1 MKIGI
6 AGPMTLR
13 LLNCNFRNANEIPIG
28 YDFPMISML
37 INALLKRGH
46 EVVAYTTSAGIG
58 HSIVYRGENL
68 IICIARRRERY
79 AARDLF
85 KSERK
90 DLVELMRSCPVDIIN
105 AQWSYEFAWA
115 ALDSGIPTLVTL
127 HDYALTILKYQFDG
141 YRFMR
146 LITNYIVLKE
156 AQYLSVNSQYLF
168 NLLSKKNKR
177 KTRVIP
183 NFYARNLEE
192 YCSKPEEKSNFIISV
207 SNGFGRRKNISTA
220 LRAFSIIRLKKPDV
234 EYHLVGDSMEI
245 GGPAYQY
252 AIKNKVTDGVRF
264 IGRLS
269 YEELINK
276 VKKALVFLHPSREES
291 FGMSVL
297 EAMVVGTPVV
307 GGYCSGNIPY
317 LLDNGRLGVLCN
329 IDSPEEI
336 AKGVLKILSDDYFAI
351 SLVGNARKFSR
362 DKFSED
368 IVVKAYINYYR
379 DILDISQ

>member
-156 AQYLSVNSQYLF
+156 AQYLSANSQYLF

-368 IVVKAYINYYR
+368 IVVKAYIKYYQ

>member
-156 AQYLSVNSQYLF
+156 AQYLSANSQYLF

-336 AKGVLKILSDDYFAI
+336 AKGVLKILSDDYFAL
-351 SLVGNARKFSR
+351 SLVGNAGKFSR

>member
-156 AQYLSVNSQYLF
+156 AQYLSANSQYLF

-351 SLVGNARKFSR
+351 SLVENARKFSR

>member
-68 IICIARRRERY
+68 NICIARRRERH

-115 ALDSGIPTLVTL
+115 ALVTGIPTLVTL
-127 HDYALTILKYQFDG
+127 RDYALTILKYQFDG

-156 AQYLSVNSQYLF
+156 AQYLTANSQYLF
-168 NLLSKKNKR
+168 NLLSKENKR
-177 KTRVIP
+177 KARVIP

-192 YCSKPEEKSNFIISV
+192 YCPKPEEKLNFILSV

-220 LRAFSIIRLKKPDV
+220 LKAFSIIRQKWPDI
-234 EYHLVGDSMEI
+234 EYHLVGDGMEM
-245 GGPAYQY
+245 GGPTYQY
-252 AIKNKVTDGVRF
+252 AVKNKITDGVRF

-269 YEELINK
+269 YEEVINK

-317 LLDNGRLGVLCN
+317 LLDNGRVGVLCN

-336 AKGVLKILSDDYFAI
+336 AKGVLKILSDDYFAL
-351 SLVGNARKFSR
+351 SLVGNAGKFSR

-368 IVVKAYINYYR
+368 IVVKAYIKYYQ

>member
-156 AQYLSVNSQYLF
+156 AQYLTANSQYLF

-192 YCSKPEEKSNFIISV
+192 YCPKPEEKSNFILSV

-220 LRAFSIIRLKKPDV
+220 LKAFSIIRLKKPDV
-234 EYHLVGDSMEI
+234 EYHLVGDGMEI

-252 AIKNKVTDGVRF
+252 AVKNKITDGVRF
-264 IGRLS
+264 IGKLS
-269 YEELINK
+269 YEEVINK

>member
-156 AQYLSVNSQYLF
+156 AQYLSANSQYLF

>member
-156 AQYLSVNSQYLF
+156 AQYLSANSQYLF

-368 IVVKAYINYYR
+368 IVVKTYINYYQ